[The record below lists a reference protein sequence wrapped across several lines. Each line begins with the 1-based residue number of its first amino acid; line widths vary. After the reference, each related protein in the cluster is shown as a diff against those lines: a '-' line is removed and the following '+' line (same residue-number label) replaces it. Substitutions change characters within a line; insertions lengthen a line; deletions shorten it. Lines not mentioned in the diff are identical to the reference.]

1 MSTAPLLDLGILSAF
16 RVWGSLPCSRGG
28 NGQAFKALQGSVLV
42 SCTRSSQEENDPHTG
57 ETGQATCR
65 LRYQAALRVIQKLA
79 LPVLWAWRFPD
90 LRSATLE

>member
-57 ETGQATCR
+57 ETGQATS
-65 LRYQAALRVIQKLA
+65 L
-79 LPVLWAWRFPD
+79 
-90 LRSATLE
+90 SATPTDGARSQNVKR